1 MSKTRKLELRKLT
14 LVTLVTLAPD
24 ELDGAVGGAH
34 GVSDGASNQG
44 SFDTNGV
51 KLSAQWYL
59 QKWTV
64 RC

>member
-1 MSKTRKLELRKLT
+1 MSKTRKKLDLRKLT
-14 LVTLVTLAPD
+14 LVTLAPD
-24 ELDGAVGGAH
+24 EIGGAVGGVH

-44 SFDTNGV
+44 GFDLNGV